1 MRCGAALRDFPPWLR
16 ADAVTDTV
24 ERRGKLVLRTGGAYD
39 LDRQHLL
46 EVFGEQRQR
55 FVAILHG
62 FGPGD

>member
-1 MRCGAALRDFPPWLR
+1 M
-16 ADAVTDTV
+16 TDTV